1 MFTLPAEALPRFEA
15 LIVFM
20 ALILSWATMRPS
32 MLRDYDNRRLPNNPT
47 ARVLFVVICLFTY
60 VTLVLCFQSFGEFA
74 RKISSL
80 IFPAFIH
87 NFVDTFRDQAP
98 LLGAVT
104 LGALLQFSFFRDL
117 ERSLLVWLHSA
128 RHLHRDSINLSK
140 HLERCRFLPDAD
152 EREKNRETARR
163 FGVYLLDEGTNGVGL
178 VTFHNWRKVA
188 SLLRLVHEWNSQE
201 SRVLSQSEMTSLE
214 EMRTAHERKT
224 QLAMTIV
231 KMVEQVDR
239 GDSPPVSGLNDLVNM
254 LSNTPHINRA
264 SVDAVEA
271 TVKSALEG
279 NAAKV
284 IERPLRLSGEAFHG
298 YLQQIEGYFKVEY
311 EILLNHI
318 AALTAKSVV
327 LSGDPAQERLQQL
340 KRLGFAGLGRI
351 EPINFDRILW
361 MFLVVALGGF
371 LAIFIGNF
379 GNSAMPVDRMARFA
393 LVMAIAALIGAV
405 VGSRRRHARAENTPW
420 GIYFTAGILAAGI
433 HITINE
439 IWELARGY
447 MQAAHLIAPN
457 ATALAAAAGPPHGL
471 RVLPWAFLPFVVT
484 IAVCRL
490 ARLERW
496 PGIDGQREWHPIAE
510 RTLDGIAVS
519 AAVLVAFYLA
529 IATLNLLG
537 FPIPPA
543 IQAFLQSPHILPL
556 PIMAPLQVLG
566 FLIGFF
572 TVRDVRRAAQ
582 ANMIEVTPQAEPVA
596 EAPVGG
602 AKPLATP
609 TAPTASVR
617 PPALAGA
624 EPEQS
629 SEPALECPS
638 ASPIPTPQSAPLP
651 PSASVPATGTGG
663 TFVMPALVDRLHQN
677 VSLHAKP

>member
-1 MFTLPAEALPRFEA
+1 M
-15 LIVFM
+15 
-20 ALILSWATMRPS
+20 
-32 MLRDYDNRRLPNNPT
+32 
-47 ARVLFVVICLFTY
+47 
-60 VTLVLCFQSFGEFA
+60 
-74 RKISSL
+74 
-80 IFPAFIH
+80 
-87 NFVDTFRDQAP
+87 
-98 LLGAVT
+98 
-104 LGALLQFSFFRDL
+104 
-117 ERSLLVWLHSA
+117 
-128 RHLHRDSINLSK
+128 
-140 HLERCRFLPDAD
+140 
-152 EREKNRETARR
+152 
-163 FGVYLLDEGTNGVGL
+163 
-178 VTFHNWRKVA
+178 
-188 SLLRLVHEWNSQE
+188 
-201 SRVLSQSEMTSLE
+201 
-214 EMRTAHERKT
+214 
-224 QLAMTIV
+224 
-231 KMVEQVDR
+231 
-239 GDSPPVSGLNDLVNM
+239 
-254 LSNTPHINRA
+254 
-264 SVDAVEA
+264 
-271 TVKSALEG
+271 
-279 NAAKV
+279 
-284 IERPLRLSGEAFHG
+284 
-298 YLQQIEGYFKVEY
+298 
-311 EILLNHI
+311 
-318 AALTAKSVV
+318 
-327 LSGDPAQERLQQL
+327 

-609 TAPTASVR
+609 TAPTAFVR
-617 PPALAGA
+617 LPALAGA

-651 PSASVPATGTGG
+651 PSATVPATGTGG

-677 VSLHAKP
+677 GSLHAKP